1 MAKRCAVS
9 LLIIWVCIF
18 VLAGCFNESA
28 QYPYPNVDESQPSV
42 DTSVAVATSAPGD
55 NTPNVPHPNTELPTP
70 TPADTFYF
78 EVRGNTVYLDE
89 DINDVL
95 ARLGEPLNTFD
106 VPSCAFDGMD
116 RFFLFPGVQIQTY
129 PVGGMDRVHTIL
141 LTDDSLT
148 TVGGI
153 FIGSS
158 LAAVLEAYGHDYDYS
173 YGLYIFNRGNTTLR
187 FLVNDMTVQTIS
199 YELIV

>member
-1 MAKRCAVS
+1 MKKRCIVS
-9 LLIIWVCIF
+9 LLIIWACIF
-18 VLAGCFNESA
+18 VLAGCNNEDA
-28 QYPYPNVDESQPSV
+28 QYPDPAPNPTQPPTDANITAETPPPNGTDPIIETTPDDEI
-42 DTSVAVATSAPGD
+42 
-55 NTPNVPHPNTELPTP
+55 
-70 TPADTFYF
+70 FYF
-78 EVRGNTVYLDE
+78 VVRGNTIHLDE

-95 ARLGEPLNTFD
+95 ARLGEPLSTFD

-116 RFFLFPGVQIQTY
+116 RFFLFPGVQIQSY
-129 PVGGMDRVHTIL
+129 PVDDMDRVHTIL

-158 LAAVLEAYGHDYDYS
+158 LASVLATYGYDYDYS
-173 YGLYIFNRGNTTLR
+173 YGLYIFVRGNTTLR
-187 FLVNDMTVQTIS
+187 FLMNDMMVQTIS